1 MYLSHELMNM
11 LLLAKL
17 PGSHPSDAITEVL
30 GIVAVFAFF
39 GIACYIAMQ
48 VLRDSS
54 AKKLPASTTMSDF
67 YGEEEEKKAEPEPK
81 KEVNEREELEKH
93 CEKFFLEVI
102 DVGQTKLEE
111 FAQVAEDTFNQ
122 VADGYASNSFG
133 HEGEGHS
140 VRSKKFLS
148 VCERQWGAL
157 KSDIGYVSYMD
168 IQDHLRHI
176 LSNHRM
182 LDGHKHASTEVV
194 DLNPELLRSQELV
207 ALMRVVPKDK
217 VRSLQDQLLKAVDSF
232 RNNFQEECKV
242 WINEQVV
249 KLQAEMRPRKSRKV
263 QITDTEYYKKF
274 KQLKVRLEVVA
285 RLSDGITENT
295 QQVSENGLALSQVI
309 HVGTVLR
316 ILACIPE
323 WFQELELGTRTEVA

>member
-1 MYLSHELMNM
+1 MYLFLENMNLM
-11 LLLAKL
+11 LLAKL
-17 PGSHPSDAITEVL
+17 PGGHPSDAITDVL
-30 GIVAVFAFF
+30 GIVAVCAFF

-48 VLRDSS
+48 VLKDSTGKS
-54 AKKLPASTTMSDF
+54 LPVSTSMNDF
-67 YGEEEEKKAEPEPK
+67 YEEEEKKKSKAEPK
-81 KEVNEREELEKH
+81 IEVNELEELEKH
-93 CEKFFLEVI
+93 CEKFFLEV
-102 DVGQTKLEE
+102 VEEGQSKLEE

-133 HEGEGHS
+133 HEGEGHA

-157 KSDIGYVSYMD
+157 RSDIGYVSYMD

-176 LSNHRM
+176 LTNHRM
-182 LDGHKHASTEVV
+182 LDGQKHSNNEVA
-194 DLNPELLRSQELV
+194 DLSPELLRSQELV

-217 VRSLQDQLLKAVDSF
+217 VRTLQEQLLKAVGSF
-232 RNNFQEECKV
+232 RDSFQEECKV

-274 KQLKVRLEVVA
+274 KQLRVRLEVVA

-323 WFQELELGTRTEVA
+323 WFQELELGTHSEVA

>member
-1 MYLSHELMNM
+1 MNS
-11 LLLAKL
+11 LLLASL
-17 PGSHPSDAITEVL
+17 PGAHPSDSITDVL
-30 GIVAVFAFF
+30 GIVAVCAFF
-39 GIACYIAMQ
+39 AIACYIAMQ
-48 VLRDSS
+48 VLRDGT
-54 AKKLPASTTMSDF
+54 AKSLPASTALSD
-67 YGEEEEKKAEPEPK
+67 YEIESENSQEKEEPK
-81 KEVNEREELEKH
+81 VEVDELEELEKH
-93 CEKFFLEVI
+93 CEQFFLEII
-102 DVGQTKLEE
+102 DGGQSMLEE

-140 VRSKKFLS
+140 VRCKKFLS

-157 KSDIGYVSYMD
+157 RSDIGYVSYMD
-168 IQDHLRHI
+168 ILEHLRHI
-176 LSNHRM
+176 LTNHRM
-182 LDGHKHASTEVV
+182 LDGQKHASNEVV
-194 DLNPELLRSQELV
+194 DLSPELLRSQELV

-217 VRSLQDQLLKAVDSF
+217 VRTLQEQLMKAIGTFGESY
-232 RNNFQEECKV
+232 QEACKV

-249 KLQAEMRPRKSRKV
+249 KIQAEMRPRKSRSV

-316 ILACIPE
+316 ILACLPE
-323 WFQELELGTRTEVA
+323 WFQELELGATCEAS

>member
-1 MYLSHELMNM
+1 
-11 LLLAKL
+11 
-17 PGSHPSDAITEVL
+17 
-30 GIVAVFAFF
+30 
-39 GIACYIAMQ
+39 MQ
-48 VLRDSS
+48 VLRDST
-54 AKKLPASTTMSDF
+54 AKPLPSPTALSD
-67 YGEEEEKKAEPEPK
+67 YNLDSEESSVNEEPK
-81 KEVNEREELEKH
+81 VEVDELEELEKH
-93 CEKFFLEVI
+93 CEMFFLEIV
-102 DVGQTKLEE
+102 DGGRSLLEE

-157 KSDIGYVSYMD
+157 RSDIGYVSYMD
-168 IQDHLRHI
+168 ILEHLRHI
-176 LSNHRM
+176 LTNHRM
-182 LDGHKHASTEVV
+182 LDSQKHSTNEVV
-194 DLNPELLRSQELV
+194 DLSPELLRSQELV

-217 VRSLQDQLLKAVDSF
+217 VRTLQEQLLKAVGVFGESYQDA
-232 RNNFQEECKV
+232 CKV

-249 KLQAEMRPRKSRKV
+249 KIQAEMRPRKSRNV

-285 RLSDGITENT
+285 RLADGITENT

-316 ILACIPE
+316 ILACLPE
-323 WFQELELGTRTEVA
+323 WFQELELAERCEAS